1 MFATR
6 EYVGSEIFDV
16 SFAKTQV
23 RALQEA
29 DDEDQLIEHMIA
41 AAREYCENITG
52 RAFRPCRVTAYPEN
66 TADLQRLPMIP
77 VMAEDIILQKRD
89 ANGEYLA
96 MERSGY
102 ILDAAGGTLRIPSA
116 GGGADDASPY
126 RLTYQAGYPEG
137 ETPAAAIQAMLMLI
151 GHWYQNRESV
161 QTGAVATV
169 EIEMSTRNLLKQYR
183 AWWY

>member
-52 RAFRPCRVTAYPEN
+52 RAFRPCRVVAYPEN
-66 TADLQRLPMIP
+66 TADVQRLPMIP
-77 VMAEDIILQKRD
+77 VMEQENITLEKRGTD
-89 ANGEYLA
+89 GEYLA
-96 MERSGY
+96 MERSSY

-116 GGGADDASPY
+116 GGTEAY
-126 RLTYQAGYPEG
+126 RLTYHAGYPAG

-161 QTGAVATV
+161 QIGAVATV

>member
-1 MFATR
+1 
-6 EYVGSEIFDV
+6 
-16 SFAKTQV
+16 
-23 RALQEA
+23 
-29 DDEDQLIEHMIA
+29 
-41 AAREYCENITG
+41 
-52 RAFRPCRVTAYPEN
+52 
-66 TADLQRLPMIP
+66 MIP
-77 VMAEDIILQKRD
+77 VMAEDAILEKRD

-116 GGGADDASPY
+116 GGGAKDASPY

-161 QTGAVATV
+161 QIGAVATV